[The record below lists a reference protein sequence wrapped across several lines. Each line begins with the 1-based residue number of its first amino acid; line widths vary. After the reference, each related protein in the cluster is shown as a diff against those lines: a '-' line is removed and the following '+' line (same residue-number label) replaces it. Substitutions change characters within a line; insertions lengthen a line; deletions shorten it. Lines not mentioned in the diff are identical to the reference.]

1 MPKKTFYAQT
11 VEKCCCKY
19 TNIYCMAYLVQYSYI
34 CIVFLYSMRPTNSEY
49 IIYIIPWAKLL
60 MITDLRTGG
69 HAEGHSVTQKHFGFI
84 IDNLA

>member
-19 TNIYCMAYLVQYSYI
+19 TNIQF
-34 CIVFLYSMRPTNSEY
+34 FLYSMRPTNSEY